1 MLNNYLTPTAKKDNF
16 NLFDQLNRS
25 VKILKREKYTFHDL
39 IKKEKNDILKMYYK
53 DFYFKAMISDLNKS
67 QKGVAFYNA
76 MFRKAMSK
84 QNYIMNIINR
94 IRMKKN
100 LNKENLTLKKTK
112 NYELEEVELMKRKK
126 INIEKKYKLL
136 KNPLLVKNNSFI
148 TNSPR
153 INDSLEKPEGDIF
166 NKSLN
171 MKLYKIKIKHF
182 NNKHSKSFTTRSK
195 ETKIMNLN
203 SLIYKCLLGI
213 NKGNNLEK
221 KVENFFK
228 KQKKEDKKYIKDDN
242 NISMVQ
248 MLSDKKMKLDEMSSN
263 EKFKRLEELKLNE
276 LKKEM
281 NLKISDLLAYS
292 NRDEYTKK
300 INNPDISCAYDL
312 YLQDIKSII
321 KDNSL
326 KRKIEKDNISQI
338 KSLLEDYQI
347 GKELL
352 KQKIKK
358 FKDSC
363 NNSKNLINKSFEGAK
378 DYGNFEKLKNYLK
391 NKKKIDVID
400 KLI

>member
-1 MLNNYLTPTAKKDNF
+1 
-16 NLFDQLNRS
+16 
-25 VKILKREKYTFHDL
+25 
-39 IKKEKNDILKMYYK
+39 
-53 DFYFKAMISDLNKS
+53 
-67 QKGVAFYNA
+67 
-76 MFRKAMSK
+76 
-84 QNYIMNIINR
+84 
-94 IRMKKN
+94 
-100 LNKENLTLKKTK
+100 
-112 NYELEEVELMKRKK
+112 
-126 INIEKKYKLL
+126 
-136 KNPLLVKNNSFI
+136 
-148 TNSPR
+148 
-153 INDSLEKPEGDIF
+153 
-166 NKSLN
+166 
-171 MKLYKIKIKHF
+171 
-182 NNKHSKSFTTRSK
+182 
-195 ETKIMNLN
+195 
-203 SLIYKCLLGI
+203 
-213 NKGNNLEK
+213 
-221 KVENFFK
+221 
-228 KQKKEDKKYIKDDN
+228 
-242 NISMVQ
+242 MVQ

-321 KDNSL
+321 KDNTL